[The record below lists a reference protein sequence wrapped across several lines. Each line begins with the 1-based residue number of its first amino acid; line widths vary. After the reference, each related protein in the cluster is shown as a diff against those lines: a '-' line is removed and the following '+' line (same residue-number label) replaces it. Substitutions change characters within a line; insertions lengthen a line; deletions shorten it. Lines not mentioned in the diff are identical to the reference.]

1 MGWTLYEIALNL
13 FQGFLYT
20 WFVTS
25 MLKKKTPEHISSIC
39 CALLL
44 SAFYSSY
51 LLFPLPDW
59 DTWIFLIL
67 ILYAVFFFRG
77 TLVQRLFWSIIPI
90 LVVNSIAGI
99 TYYLFSA
106 FFEKNMNELMISGS
120 HRIMFTLTANIL
132 MWAVLFLIVKF
143 YPRKELSMNPS
154 YLLLIA
160 NLLCV
165 FLIDL
170 LFEINT
176 EYHIPIRFLLIGCA
190 ISLSIGIITIVTNH
204 TIARQTVREQQLL
217 FQNHQIKEQQQ
228 QMELLQEN
236 YQTTLQLR
244 HDIKAY
250 VSDIKRL
257 IEQGKLPNQP
267 EYLRQLEEQATPSYC
282 TGNPA
287 LDSIL
292 PLKIQKILDLG
303 IEFNGANLHYTGGM
317 NISEYLLCSLISNML
332 DNAVEALEERKDRHG
347 TRYISL
353 EFIYNQAGL
362 LILCENPLLGL
373 LPKMKQVSFLS
384 KKKEPYHGLGISI
397 MEGIAREAG
406 GQFDIVIAGDQFR
419 AIALIPPK
427 DKSVSEPSN
436 DTEHEND

>member
-1 MGWTLYEIALNL
+1 
-13 FQGFLYT
+13 
-20 WFVTS
+20 
-25 MLKKKTPEHISSIC
+25 
-39 CALLL
+39 
-44 SAFYSSY
+44 
-51 LLFPLPDW
+51 
-59 DTWIFLIL
+59 
-67 ILYAVFFFRG
+67 
-77 TLVQRLFWSIIPI
+77 
-90 LVVNSIAGI
+90 
-99 TYYLFSA
+99 
-106 FFEKNMNELMISGS
+106 
-120 HRIMFTLTANIL
+120 
-132 MWAVLFLIVKF
+132 
-143 YPRKELSMNPS
+143 MNPS

-176 EYHIPIRFLLIGCA
+176 EYHIPIRFLLIGCT
-190 ISLSIGIITIVTNH
+190 IPLSIGIITIVNNH
-204 TIARQTVREQQLL
+204 TIAQHTVREQQLL

-250 VSDIKRL
+250 VSDIKKL
-257 IEQGKLPNQP
+257 IEQGKLPNNP

-332 DNAVEALEERKDRHG
+332 DNAVEAL
-347 TRYISL
+347 
-353 EFIYNQAGL
+353 
-362 LILCENPLLGL
+362 
-373 LPKMKQVSFLS
+373 
-384 KKKEPYHGLGISI
+384 
-397 MEGIAREAG
+397 
-406 GQFDIVIAGDQFR
+406 
-419 AIALIPPK
+419 
-427 DKSVSEPSN
+427 
-436 DTEHEND
+436 